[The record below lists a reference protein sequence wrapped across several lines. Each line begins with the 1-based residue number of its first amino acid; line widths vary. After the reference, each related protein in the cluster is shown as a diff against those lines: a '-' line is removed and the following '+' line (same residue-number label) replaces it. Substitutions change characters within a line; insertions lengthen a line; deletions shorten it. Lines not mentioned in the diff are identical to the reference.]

1 MNIPIFQLFNIT
13 TMKSDLPN
21 NIVEDV
27 AIAVVL
33 MNETPEVKNWTVYIV
48 NLKNEPITNVLITS
62 KGYGEKDGKQVKT
75 SLLRHFIGDL
85 TANSFAGVEAIDTE
99 VFGLT
104 NEYWLSYYIGNEIF
118 DKKFIFLPE
127 SIVDSNM
134 IRIPLVNKP
143 GVMIK

>member
-1 MNIPIFQLFNIT
+1 
-13 TMKSDLPN
+13 MKKDLPE

-27 AIAVVL
+27 AMAVVL
-33 MNETPEVKNWTVYIV
+33 INETPEVKNWTVYLV
-48 NLKNEPITNVLITS
+48 NLKDQEITDVLISS
-62 KGYGEKDGKQVKT
+62 KGYGEKDGRMVKT
-75 SLLRHFIGDL
+75 SVLRHFLGNIP
-85 TANSFAGVEAIDTE
+85 AQSFKGVEAIDTA

-104 NEYWLSYYIGNEIF
+104 NEYWLSYYIDKTIY

-127 SIVDSNM
+127 SIVDENL

>member
-1 MNIPIFQLFNIT
+1 
-13 TMKSDLPN
+13 MKADLPE

-27 AIAVVL
+27 AIVVAL
-33 MNETPEVKNWTVYIV
+33 VGETPEVGSWTVYIV
-48 NLKNEPITNVLITS
+48 NYKNEPLTNVLITS
-62 KGYGEKDGKQVKT
+62 KGYGEKDGKPVKT

-85 TANSFAGVEAIDTE
+85 AANSFAGVEAIDPA

-104 NEYWLSYYIGNEIF
+104 NEYWLSYYIGKEIY

-127 SIVDSNM
+127 SIVDNNLIRVPVLNM
-134 IRIPLVNKP
+134 P